1 MLQDDFQPWILL
13 KLITPCSVRSLL
25 TSPSARIDRTWRV
38 HKAHGVGFP
47 STEEDRGRGS
57 LRHHDS
63 KSDDDPSC
71 EKSSGTRSVEGH
83 KLSTPGRT
91 LGSKA
96 SKMSYLNLK
105 AMPEAKATGCSVQMP
120 GRLPCK
126 DCSRCSR
133 IAPETEVGA
142 LKADGRAAVALLQ
155 CLASSA
161 DCKVPSVAS
170 KGRSSHW
177 CDFACASLASTGR
190 QVHVS
195 ENRTMGPRIYQKP
208 SPSSYADTPF
218 CSVLSALLRGSPAT
232 SLGPT
237 PERRRAHEARSST
250 LEVP

>member
-1 MLQDDFQPWILL
+1 M
-13 KLITPCSVRSLL
+13 
-25 TSPSARIDRTWRV
+25 
-38 HKAHGVGFP
+38 
-47 STEEDRGRGS
+47 
-57 LRHHDS
+57 
-63 KSDDDPSC
+63 
-71 EKSSGTRSVEGH
+71 
-83 KLSTPGRT
+83 
-91 LGSKA
+91 
-96 SKMSYLNLK
+96 
-105 AMPEAKATGCSVQMP
+105 
-120 GRLPCK
+120 
-126 DCSRCSR
+126 SRCQGGCR
-133 IAPETEVGA
+133 ARTVAAVAVAIAPETEVGA

-250 LEVP
+250 LEVPWLQQAISGKLMSKPRRMHTTASRFGSRL